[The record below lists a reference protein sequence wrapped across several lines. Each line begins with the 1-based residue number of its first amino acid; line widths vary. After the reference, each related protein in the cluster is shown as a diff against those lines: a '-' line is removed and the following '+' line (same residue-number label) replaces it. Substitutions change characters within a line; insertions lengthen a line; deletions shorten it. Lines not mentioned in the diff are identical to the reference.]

1 MNEIVL
7 KLVLHNL
14 RRKKANG
21 ESLTKLEKQI
31 LKAHSETTCT
41 Q

>member
-1 MNEIVL
+1 MKDIIRQ
-7 KLVLHNL
+7 LVIHNL

-31 LKAHSETTCT
+31 LKESAE
-41 Q
+41 